1 MRTRLA
7 TAFLVLAASVLAVA
21 YVAICINAASPWPW
35 TQPVHED
42 GIRTLLGTVF
52 YFEHAA
58 RELPLDILLGMT
70 IGGSVLLACPPSDAY
85 SKTGHGLR
93 TVWAVLVTGLIV
105 AVILGGTFLI
115 SGIEGI
121 WSNLFQ
127 YHTRP
132 GAPLEWGSHW
142 AYHLLSR
149 LSLMLASVGVVALL
163 RFAGQGAQSPT
174 RNRGREVLVASL
186 ALYILISVLFVS
198 SGSLIHRTFNDPVF
212 LGHQARELFTHALVT
227 VPLAWGLCLTVFR
240 HDMATTTDGDDRRM
254 TSWIVPLSA
263 GLLGAVVGGYVG
275 FSALLNDA
283 ASQGQT
289 DNLATLVFPHFF
301 EHGLGYVAVP
311 AVAALTYALVR
322 DRSLVR

>member
-1 MRTRLA
+1 M
-7 TAFLVLAASVLAVA
+7 AFLVLAASVLVVA
-21 YVAICINAASPWPW
+21 YAAICISTASPWPW
-35 TQPVHED
+35 SQPVHED

-85 SKTGHGLR
+85 SKTDQGLG
-93 TVWAVLVTGLIV
+93 TVWAALATGLIV

-149 LSLMLASVGVVALL
+149 ISLMLVSVGVVALL
-163 RFAGQGAQSPT
+163 RFAGQGARSSR
-174 RNRGREVLVASL
+174 RNRGRGVLVASL
-186 ALYILISVLFVS
+186 ALYVLISVLFVS
-198 SGSLIHRTFNDPVF
+198 SSSLIHRAFNDPVF

-227 VPLAWGLCLTVFR
+227 VPVAWGLCLVLFR
-240 HDMATTTDGDDRRM
+240 HDIATTLDGDDSRLS
-254 TSWIVPLSA
+254 SWIVPLSA
-263 GLLGAVVGGYVG
+263 GLLGAIIGGYVG

-289 DNLATLVFPHFF
+289 DDLATLIFPHFF
-301 EHGLGYVAVP
+301 EHGLGYIAVP
-311 AVAALTYALVR
+311 AVAALTYAIVR